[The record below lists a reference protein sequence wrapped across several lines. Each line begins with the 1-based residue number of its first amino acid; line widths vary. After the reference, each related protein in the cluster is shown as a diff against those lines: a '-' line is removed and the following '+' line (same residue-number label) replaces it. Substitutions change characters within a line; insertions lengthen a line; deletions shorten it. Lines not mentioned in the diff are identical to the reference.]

1 MEKKKER
8 KLAPSSVLGAWA
20 ERGHRLVSPTI
31 GYVRFE
37 HSESSGHIKSRI
49 IDSYITYSEMTEKM
63 HALLD
68 IAAATS
74 EALSKEVEKWLKEK
88 EQADE

>member
-1 MEKKKER
+1 
-8 KLAPSSVLGAWA
+8 
-20 ERGHRLVSPTI
+20 
-31 GYVRFE
+31 
-37 HSESSGHIKSRI
+37 
-49 IDSYITYSEMTEKM
+49 MTEKM